1 MSAETPAF
9 VPGVHRVVVGFD
21 GSDCSVLALEWA
33 LAEAQRWEAPL
44 LVVRTWEFTPLLA
57 ATGAPTDL
65 DEIAARVAEHV
76 REEVLEAIGVDLGA
90 DGAADVGGAAVRLEV
105 VEGSPA
111 KVLTEAAAPG
121 DLLVLGSRGLGGFK
135 ELMLGSV
142 SRQVSLHARCPV
154 VIIREP

>member
-1 MSAETPAF
+1 MTSEFIPA
-9 VPGVHRVVVGFD
+9 VHRVIVGFD
-21 GSDCSVLALEWA
+21 GSDNSGHALRWG
-33 LAEAQRWEAPL
+33 LAEARRWEVPL
-44 LVVRTWEFTPLLA
+44 IIVRTWEFTPLLV

-65 DEIAARVAEHV
+65 DELAARVDAHARGEVAE
-76 REEVLEAIGVDLGA
+76 LLGVEPD
-90 DGAADVGGAAVRLEV
+90 DVDVRLEV
-105 VEGSPA
+105 VEGPPA
-111 KVLTEAAAPG
+111 KVLTEAGGPG

>member
-1 MSAETPAF
+1 MTTEF
-9 VPGVHRVVVGFD
+9 VPAVHRVIVGFD
-21 GSDCSVLALEWA
+21 GSDCAANALRWG
-33 LAEAQRWEAPL
+33 LAESRRWEVPL
-44 LVVRTWEFTPLLA
+44 IIVRTWEFTPLLA

-65 DEIAARVAEHV
+65 DVLAERVAGHARGEV
-76 REEVLEAIGVDLGA
+76 VEVLGFEPD
-90 DGAADVGGAAVRLEV
+90 DAAVRLEV
-105 VEGSPA
+105 VEGPPA
-111 KVLTEAAAPG
+111 RVLTEAAAPG